1 MATPKARK
9 QERIGTEGDAVNGTA
24 DRPFN
29 GAATGALPPLPAA
42 PVPGSAAWW
51 TTIRALTHY
60 DSAYPYDPPMSTTTT
75 TRRIR
80 TTAWMGL
87 PT

>member
-24 DRPFN
+24 DRSFN
-29 GAATGALPPLPAA
+29 GAATGTLPPLPAA

-60 DSAYPYDPPMSTTTT
+60 DPLPLRP
-75 TRRIR
+75 
-80 TTAWMGL
+80 GL
-87 PT
+87 